1 MVNFFDEE
9 EFDRKFEEEMKNSS
23 EQLEESIIFA
33 MVGDINT
40 GKSST
45 INQIVG
51 YECAPTGS
59 MPGYTTEI
67 KKYTYQD
74 NENII
79 FADTPGL
86 DDIEKKNSEETLKF
100 FKEVDVILFFLNAAG
115 TVFSEG
121 EKKYFSLIKKHNK
134 NILFILNKIDAAED
148 IDSLVQY
155 VRNHSDS
162 KFKVVPI
169 SSKTGQNIEQLKAE
183 IVNILATKKK
193 DLLFAKSIREKSSIA
208 NKWINSAVAS
218 AAAVGASPI
227 PGSDIVPI
235 TGIQVAL
242 MVKLATIYNKPL
254 SKDRAKEL
262 IIATL
267 AGNIGKSL
275 FRQVI
280 KVVPGAGS
288 VAGAGVAGGLTLAL
302 GHGLKY
308 AYENDIE
315 VDVEFLKDFTRNYN
329 PDK

>member
-1 MVNFFDEE
+1 MVEFFDEE
-9 EFDRKFEEEMKNSS
+9 EFDRKFEEEMRNTN

-100 FKEVDVILFFLNAAG
+100 FKEADVILFFLNAAG

-121 EKKYFSLIKKHNK
+121 EKKYLNLIKKHNK
-134 NILFILNKIDAAED
+134 NILFVLNKIDAAED

-155 VRNHSDS
+155 VHGHSDS
-162 KFKVVPI
+162 NFKVVPI
-169 SSKTGQNIEQLKAE
+169 SSKTGQNIEQLKSK
-183 IVNILATKKK
+183 IMNILSTKKK
-193 DLLFAKSIREKSSIA
+193 DLLFARSIRKKSSIA
-208 NKWINSAVAS
+208 NKWINSATAS

-242 MVKLATIYNKPL
+242 MVKLATIYNKPI

-267 AGNIGKSL
+267 AGNIGKSI

-315 VDVEFLKDFTRNYN
+315 VDVEFLRDFTKNYD